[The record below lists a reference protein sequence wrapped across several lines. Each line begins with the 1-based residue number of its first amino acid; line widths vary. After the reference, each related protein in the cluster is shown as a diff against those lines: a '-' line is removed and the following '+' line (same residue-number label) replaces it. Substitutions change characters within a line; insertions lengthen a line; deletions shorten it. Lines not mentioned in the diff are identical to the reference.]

1 MKLKSIHLRDFR
13 NYANLDLS
21 LNPNINVFI
30 GDNAQGKTNLLES
43 IYFLST
49 GRSHRI
55 QDEKL
60 CIRSSQSFGMCRAVL
75 ENNGDVQLK
84 VVLHDKGKTLFYQN
98 QPLKKSSEFIG
109 KMNAVMFSPSDMD
122 LFETSPKARRKLIDV
137 ELGKINPF
145 YMDLLSQYLK
155 VLKERN
161 LYLKG
166 NSLDDAYLEVLTTK
180 LVDLQCDII
189 RFKTAFIDRL
199 NQIISHYYQRLSI
212 SNSVIRIHYS
222 GSVDWSENIKNDL
235 LDKYQKSLDRD
246 KWFKMTHIGVH
257 RDDFEFYIDE
267 NEVVNIASQGQRR
280 LIIVALK
287 CSLIEVIEEMTGFKP
302 ILLLDDVFSELDIK
316 RREALFEVLH
326 QNTQT
331 IITTTDLEDVR
342 LWTKDHVSIFEVSQ
356 GRVVERSRI
365 DE

>member
-1 MKLKSIHLRDFR
+1 MEKSIHLRDFR
-13 NYANLDLS
+13 NYESLDLI

-30 GDNAQGKTNLLES
+30 GDNAQGKTNLLEA

-55 QDEKL
+55 QDEKM
-60 CIRSSQSFGMCRAVL
+60 CIRAAQTIGMCRAVV
-75 ENNGDVQLK
+75 ENHGDVQLK
-84 VVLHDKGKTLFYQN
+84 VVIHDKGKTLFYQN

-122 LFETSPKARRKLIDV
+122 LFETSPKSRRKLIDV

-145 YMDLLSQYLK
+145 YMDLLNQYLR

-166 NSLDDAYLEVLTTK
+166 NNLDDAYLEVLTLK
-180 LVDLQCDII
+180 MIDLQCDII
-189 RFKTAFIDRL
+189 RFKTGFIDRI
-199 NQIISHYYQRLSI
+199 NQIITHYFHKLSI
-212 SNSVIRIHYS
+212 SEYVINIHYS
-222 GSVDWSENIKNDL
+222 GPIEWSENLRFEL
-235 LDKYQKSLDRD
+235 LEKYQKSLDRD
-246 KWFKMTHIGVH
+246 KVFKLTHVGIH
-257 RDDFEFYIDE
+257 RDDFEFYIDQ
-267 NEVVNIASQGQRR
+267 NEVLNVASQGQKR

-287 CSLIEVIEEMTGFKP
+287 CSLIEVIEEMSGDKP

-342 LWTKDHVSIFEVSQ
+342 LWTKDHVSIFEVNQ
-356 GRVVERSRI
+356 GKVVERSRI

>member
-13 NYANLDLS
+13 NYESLDLA

-30 GDNAQGKTNLLES
+30 GDNAQGKTNLLEA

-55 QDEKL
+55 QDEKM
-60 CIRSSQSFGMCRAVL
+60 CIRAAQTIGLCRAVV
-75 ENNGDVQLK
+75 ENHGDIQLK
-84 VVLHDKGKTLFYQN
+84 VVIHDKGKTLFYQN

-109 KMNAVMFSPSDMD
+109 KMNAVMFSPADMD

-145 YMDLLSQYLK
+145 YMDLLNQYLK

-166 NSLDDAYLEVLTTK
+166 NSLDDAYLEVLTSK
-180 LVDLQCDII
+180 LIDLQCDII
-189 RFKTAFIDRL
+189 RFKTGFVDRI
-199 NQIISHYYQRLSI
+199 NQIITQYYQKLSL
-212 SNSVIRIHYS
+212 SNCEIKIHYS
-222 GSVDWSENIKNDL
+222 GPVEWSENIKNEL
-235 LDKYQKSLDRD
+235 VDKYQKSLERD
-246 KWFKMTHIGVH
+246 KWFKLTHIGVH
-257 RDDFEFYIDE
+257 RDDFEFYIDQS
-267 NEVVNIASQGQRR
+267 EVLNVASQGQKR

-287 CSLIEVIEEMTGFKP
+287 CSLIEVIEEMSGDKP

-342 LWTKDHVSIFEVSQ
+342 LWTKDHVSIFEVNQ
-356 GRVVERSRI
+356 GKVVERSRI